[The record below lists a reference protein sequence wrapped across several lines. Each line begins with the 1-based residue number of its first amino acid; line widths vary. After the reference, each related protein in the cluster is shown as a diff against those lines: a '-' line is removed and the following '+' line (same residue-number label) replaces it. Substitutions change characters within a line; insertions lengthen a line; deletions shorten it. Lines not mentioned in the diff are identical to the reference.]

1 MKTMKKFLKYLLI
14 FVSLYILFDLLIL
27 LGTKGLQK
35 DIKKYTILTN
45 SPKIEIKEAKG
56 SYSNINIKLS
66 IKNDTKELINKT
78 YLKFSFYNKSE
89 KYLMS
94 KYEEINKL
102 NVGETKIF
110 NLNYDLNNV
119 DLFEVELTQEYIPE
133 PEREPTQF
141 EKTVSKWWPAIAVVS
156 IIYLLP

>member
-35 DIKKYTILTN
+35 DIKKYTVLTN

-102 NVGETKIF
+102 NVGETKTF